1 MTSFINKRRLI
12 IFSLIASAL
21 LAFGSWVIQYKIESD
36 SRSEIGRYLRAELN
50 MTHQAV
56 RSWVKVHRT
65 STLAWANRIETRRFA
80 QKLLAY
86 DGSGEALQEV
96 AAQAEVR
103 RWLAPVVASNKY
115 EGFYI
120 IGPDN
125 TNLGASENVAIG
137 EKSALFKQPNLL
149 RKIWDGVSLVT
160 LPQQSAHLLPDE
172 EGALHADRAVMFAAA
187 PIHDEQGEIIA
198 ILAFHINPSLEFLDI
213 LKRGWG
219 GGTGE
224 VFAFDQSGL
233 LISESRFDSLLRE
246 RGLIDPN
253 QKAMLNITLYQYDKQ
268 RQDEDGARGT
278 APLTLMV
285 EQAIAGRQSI
295 NLEGYRTYY
304 SLADVIGVGLW
315 DEQLG
320 FGIAVEIEKSEL
332 FKAIY
337 SNRFAVTSASLFSI
351 IFFLALMAVFI
362 SNRARILEREVRQ
375 RAVLE
380 TIAEGIITICPKGV
394 IETVNP
400 AIESIFGYQ
409 ASELLGQQIDML
421 IPAHYREQHARHVA
435 NTNDLDSKE
444 RETIINMPREV
455 VGMRKGG
462 ECFPIEITVSGMF
475 INDQHQY
482 NCTLRDI
489 TERKLTDRALRESE
503 KQFREILERSPIPMM
518 VADSSGHIELF
529 NQKFV
534 DLFGWSIEDIST
546 LDQWWEAVF
555 PDPLYRGDM
564 VNEWERI
571 VNEAN
576 VSGTEIPPQEWML
589 TCKSGDVRIVE
600 LRMMSAGKNR
610 NVIVMSDI
618 TERIRAE
625 TVLIEAR
632 KQAELATKAK
642 SEFLA
647 VMSHE
652 IRTPM
657 NGVLGMAQL
666 LQKSQLDEEQRSQVE
681 ILYQAGKSLLGII
694 DDILDFSKV
703 EAGKLELECA
713 EFDLE
718 QALSYICRLLSPRAD
733 EKGLELILNYSHD
746 CPRLIVADAGR
757 LRQIMLNLVG
767 NAIKFTEMGHV
778 VIRVRKE
785 GGSDDW
791 VDLRLEVQDTGIGID
806 MGGEMD
812 VGEGASIFRSFSQ
825 ADASTTRRFGGTGLG
840 LAISKQLINLMGG
853 EIGVNSAPGLGSTF
867 WLTLNVPLAA
877 SSKVIQHTPS
887 LVNVPVLLIS
897 KTLEDSKARSDQLK
911 SLAMQ
916 VDVAIGLDEGEQ
928 RLRRAAEM
936 GEPFILVLIEC
947 DEALEKSSLFAQSI
961 KADRAL
967 SHTTLILLGGQN
979 LHCRDES
986 LACYPTITSIDKLQQ
1001 VLEKSLAANS
1011 EQSPQMV
1018 ANDQTQGLKAN
1029 YDPEGIQLLLV
1040 EDNQVNQKVASAI
1053 LKKLNLKVDIAS
1065 NGVEAISRYKNI
1077 KYDLILMDCLMP
1089 KMDGYL
1095 ATQKIREMEHGK
1107 AHHVPIIA
1115 LTADVL
1121 CGNQQK
1127 CFDAGMDDYLSKP
1140 FNVAEL
1146 QEKLF
1151 SWLGK
1156 SEIVADENDECMQ
1169 PAIDKSATAELREVL
1184 GDEFVEVVDAFL
1196 ESMPAIFAEMK
1207 TASAPYDA
1215 EAMFRHL
1222 HSMKSC
1228 SANVGA
1234 MHLSELAVQF
1244 EQAVKSA
1251 DSFNVDEAISRLQQA
1266 YERAKAGL
1274 EADYKT

>member
-12 IFSLIASAL
+12 IFSLVASVFLAL
-21 LAFGSWVIQYKIESD
+21 GSWAIQYKIESD
-36 SRSEIGRYLRAELN
+36 SRSEIGRYLRASLH
-50 MTHQAV
+50 MTHQAI

-65 STLAWANRIETRRFA
+65 STLAWANRVETRRFA
-80 QKLLAY
+80 QRLLVYEGAR
-86 DGSGEALQEV
+86 GALLEAGV
-96 AAQAEVR
+96 QAEAR
-103 RWLAPVVASNKY
+103 RWLAPVVASNQY

-125 TNLGASENVAIG
+125 TNLGASESVAIG
-137 EKSALFKQPNLL
+137 DRSALLKQPNLL
-149 RKIWDGVSLVT
+149 KRVWHGESLVM
-160 LPQQSAHLLPDE
+160 LPQLSDE
-172 EGALHADRAVMFAAA
+172 NSALHAGRAVMFVAA
-187 PIHDEQGEIIA
+187 PIHDEQGQVIA
-198 ILAFHINPSLEFLDI
+198 ILAFRINPSLGFLDI
-213 LKRGWG
+213 FKRGWG
-219 GGTGE
+219 GETGE
-224 VFAFDQSGL
+224 VFAFDRSGL
-233 LISESRFDSLLRE
+233 LISESRFDAQLRE
-246 RGLIDPN
+246 TGLIAPG
-253 QKAMLNITLYQYDKQ
+253 QKAMLNITLHQYDSRWQ
-268 RQDEDGARGT
+268 GEDGVRDS
-278 APLTLMV
+278 APLTLVV
-285 EQAIAGRQSI
+285 EQAITGRQSM

-304 SLADVIGVGLW
+304 SPADVVGVWLW
-315 DEQLG
+315 DDQLG
-320 FGIAVEIEKSEL
+320 FGFAVESEKAEL

-337 SNRFAVTSASLFSI
+337 SNRVAVTSASLFSI
-351 IFFLALMAVFI
+351 LFFLALMAVFI

-380 TIAEGIITICPKGV
+380 TIAEGIVTICPEGV

-400 AIESIFGYQ
+400 AIESIFGYS
-409 ASELLGQQIDML
+409 ASELIGQQIDML
-421 IPAHYREQHARHVA
+421 IPVHYRAQHARHVA
-435 NTNDLDSKE
+435 NTKDLNSE
-444 RETIINMPREV
+444 ESESVISMPREV

-462 ECFPIEITVSGMF
+462 ECFPIEITISGMF
-475 INDQHQY
+475 INDQRQY

-489 TERKLTDRALRESE
+489 TERKLADLALRESE
-503 KQFREILERSPIPMM
+503 KRFREILERSPIPMM
-518 VADSSGHIELF
+518 VASSSGHIELF

-546 LDQWWEAVF
+546 LDQWWEAVY
-555 PDPLYRGDM
+555 PDPLYREDM
-564 VNEWERI
+564 VSEWERI

-576 VSGTEIPPQEWML
+576 VAGGEIPPQEWML
-589 TCKSGDVRIVE
+589 TCKSGDVRMVE
-600 LRMMSAGKNR
+600 LRMMPAGNDR

-666 LQKSQLDEEQRSQVE
+666 LQKSQLDEEQRSHVE

-694 DDILDFSKV
+694 NDILDFSKV
-703 EAGKLELECA
+703 EAGKLELECT

-718 QALSYICRLLSPRAD
+718 QALSYICRLLTPKAA

-746 CPRLIVADAGR
+746 CPRFIVADAGR

-767 NAIKFTEMGHV
+767 NAIKFTEKGHV

-806 MGGEMD
+806 MGGRAD
-812 VGEGASIFRSFSQ
+812 VGGESSIFRSFSQ

-877 SSKVIQHTPS
+877 SSMAIQHIPS
-887 LVNVPVLLIS
+887 LVNVPILLIS
-897 KTLEDSKARSDQLK
+897 KTLEDSKMRRDQLK
-911 SLAMQ
+911 RLAMQ
-916 VDVAIGLDEGEQ
+916 VDVAIGLKEGEQ
-928 RLRRAAEM
+928 WLRRAAEVST
-936 GEPFILVLIEC
+936 PFMLVLIEC
-947 DEALEKSSLFAQSI
+947 DESIEKSRLFVETI
-961 KADRAL
+961 KADKAL
-967 SHTTLILLGGQN
+967 SHTALILLGEQN
-979 LHCRDES
+979 QYCNDES
-986 LACYPTITSIDKLQQ
+986 LRCYPATVSIDKLQQ
-1001 VLEKSLAANS
+1001 VLERSLAVHS
-1011 EQSPQMV
+1011 EQSPQMIV
-1018 ANDQTQGLKAN
+1018 NDPTQTLKAN
-1029 YDPEGIQLLLV
+1029 YAPGDVRLLLV

-1053 LKKLNLKVDIAS
+1053 LNKLNLKVDIAS
-1065 NGVEAISRYKNI
+1065 NGVEAISRYKKI
-1077 KYDLILMDCLMP
+1077 RYDLILMDCLMP

-1107 AHHVPIIA
+1107 ARHVPIIA
-1115 LTADVL
+1115 LTADAL

-1127 CFDAGMDDYLSKP
+1127 CFDAGMDDYLAKP
-1140 FNVAEL
+1140 FNIAEL

-1156 SEIVADENDECMQ
+1156 SKVMNGKSDASVQ
-1169 PAIDKSATAELREVL
+1169 PAIDKSVTAELREVL
-1184 GDEFVEVVDAFL
+1184 GEDFIAVVDAFFKSVPTL
-1196 ESMPAIFAEMK
+1196 FADMK
-1207 TASAPYDA
+1207 AASAPYDA
-1215 EAMFRHL
+1215 EAMFRHA

-1234 MHLSELAVQF
+1234 MHLSELAAQF
-1244 EQAVKSA
+1244 GQDIKLS
-1251 DSFNVDEAISRLQQA
+1251 DNLDINKKISQLRQA
-1266 YERAKAGL
+1266 YELAKVEL
-1274 EADYKT
+1274 EVDYNI